1 MGHVKEYVIL
11 TDTIKDTVWQALT
24 SSTPDPDSIALNLA
38 VLDRVEPTNEMI
50 VFLGT
55 IVATGLT
62 TVEQL
67 KSYKQLYKMVRIL
80 RNIEAFFPDNI
91 TAFLKAVAEDDHSLH
106 KLGPFVVGDIKRLVE
121 YKTSLLMKDYSTYV
135 DNESPTIS

>member
-1 MGHVKEYVIL
+1 MGREKEYVIL
-11 TDTIKDTVWQALT
+11 TDAIKDTIWQALT
-24 SSTPDPDSIALNLA
+24 STEPDLTSIDLNLA
-38 VLDRVEPTNEMI
+38 ILDKVEPTNEMI
-50 VFLGT
+50 VYLGT
-55 IVATGLT
+55 ILAAGTISVG
-62 TVEQL
+62 VL
-67 KSYKQLYKMVRIL
+67 KPYKELYKMVRIL